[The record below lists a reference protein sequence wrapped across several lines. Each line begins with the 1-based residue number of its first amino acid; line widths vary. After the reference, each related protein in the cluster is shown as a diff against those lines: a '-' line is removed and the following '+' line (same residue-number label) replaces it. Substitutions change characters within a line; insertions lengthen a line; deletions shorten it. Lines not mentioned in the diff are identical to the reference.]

1 MTVSERAVG
10 NVTILDVSGNVTLND
25 GAEQVRDKVRS
36 VLQQGQKFLLV
47 NLSKVSYMDSAGLGE
62 LVQAYSTVAKQ
73 GGKLKL
79 VSPTKR
85 LQDLLVITKL
95 AISGRSN
102 VSDPALPVGFTKTRP
117 SGAATNEREPFR
129 TRISWCV
136 VAKSLATDTRSA
148 SADFCDAP
156 KRRSISPGCGVRIKG
171 RSLDP
176 RKSAGHGASEF
187 SPSASTTTGVLRRS
201 TTDLMN
207 FRVLSSSLVSP
218 GPMPITSD
226 LAASRRT

>member
-36 VLQQGQKFLLV
+36 VLQQGGKFLLV

-95 AISGRSN
+95 ATVFDSF
-102 VSDPALPVGFTKTRP
+102 DDET
-117 SGAATNEREPFR
+117 AAVNSF
-129 TRISWCV
+129 
-136 VAKSLATDTRSA
+136 
-148 SADFCDAP
+148 P
-156 KRRSISPGCGVRIKG
+156 K
-171 RSLDP
+171 
-176 RKSAGHGASEF
+176 
-187 SPSASTTTGVLRRS
+187 
-201 TTDLMN
+201 
-207 FRVLSSSLVSP
+207 
-218 GPMPITSD
+218 
-226 LAASRRT
+226 

>member
-1 MTVSERAVG
+1 MSAPRRTERVSMTVSDRSVG
-10 NVTILDVSGNVTLND
+10 NVTILDVAGNVTLND

-95 AISGRSN
+95 ATVFDSFDDESIAVNS
-102 VSDPALPVGFTKTRP
+102 F
-117 SGAATNEREPFR
+117 
-129 TRISWCV
+129 
-136 VAKSLATDTRSA
+136 AK
-148 SADFCDAP
+148 
-156 KRRSISPGCGVRIKG
+156 
-171 RSLDP
+171 
-176 RKSAGHGASEF
+176 
-187 SPSASTTTGVLRRS
+187 
-201 TTDLMN
+201 
-207 FRVLSSSLVSP
+207 
-218 GPMPITSD
+218 
-226 LAASRRT
+226 

>member
-10 NVTILDVSGNVTLND
+10 NVTILDVLGNVTLND

-36 VLQQGQKFLLV
+36 VLQQGQKFLLM

-95 AISGRSN
+95 ATVFDSF
-102 VSDPALPVGFTKTRP
+102 DDET
-117 SGAATNEREPFR
+117 AAVNSF
-129 TRISWCV
+129 
-136 VAKSLATDTRSA
+136 
-148 SADFCDAP
+148 P
-156 KRRSISPGCGVRIKG
+156 K
-171 RSLDP
+171 
-176 RKSAGHGASEF
+176 
-187 SPSASTTTGVLRRS
+187 
-201 TTDLMN
+201 
-207 FRVLSSSLVSP
+207 
-218 GPMPITSD
+218 
-226 LAASRRT
+226 